1 MIINF
6 PQKSSEPS
14 VAKVYKVDSVTDYP
28 LVLYS
33 SPVYAGS
40 PSISED
46 FTEGTLDLNKHLVK
60 NPSKTFIVRVSGDSM
75 RDANIHPEDLLII
88 DSSLRAVN
96 GNIIVAAINGELTV
110 KRLCT
115 NNQMIF
121 LMPENSG
128 YAGIE
133 ITKDMNFVIW
143 GVVTNVIHNVQ

>member
-6 PQKSSEPS
+6 PKKSPEPTVANVYTAES
-14 VAKVYKVDSVTDYP
+14 VMDYP
-28 LVLYS
+28 LVLYT

-40 PSISED
+40 PSIAED

-60 NPSKTFIVRVSGDSM
+60 NPGKTFIVRVSGDSM
-75 RDANIHPEDLLII
+75 RDANIHPEDLLVV

-115 NNQMIF
+115 NNQTIF

-133 ITKDMNFVIW
+133 ITKEMNFVIW
-143 GVVTNVIHNVQ
+143 GVVTNVVHKVK

>member
-1 MIINF
+1 
-6 PQKSSEPS
+6 
-14 VAKVYKVDSVTDYP
+14 
-28 LVLYS
+28 
-33 SPVYAGS
+33 
-40 PSISED
+40 
-46 FTEGTLDLNKHLVK
+46 
-60 NPSKTFIVRVSGDSM
+60 M
-75 RDANIHPEDLLII
+75 RDANIHPEDLLIV

-143 GVVTNVIHNVQ
+143 GVVTNVVHNVQ